1 MPKKATQAI
10 LGHAQYA
17 VTAAPYS
24 HALPN
29 MKAKEMEKLAHLF
42 EIIYKEE
49 ETGGLDK
56 FSS

>member
-24 HALPN
+24 HVLPN

-49 ETGGLDK
+49 ETGGT
-56 FSS
+56 